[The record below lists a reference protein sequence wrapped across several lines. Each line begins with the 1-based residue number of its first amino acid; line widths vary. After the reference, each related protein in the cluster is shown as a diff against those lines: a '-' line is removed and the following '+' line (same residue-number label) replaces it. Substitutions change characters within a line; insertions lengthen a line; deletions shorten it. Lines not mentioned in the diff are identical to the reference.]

1 MLTLKEGEQKFFRDL
16 FGNSLIVNLL
26 APVSSFPETQ
36 GIEGAQQV
44 LDRLQISRSLPNG
57 APQKEP
63 CKTLSPR
70 RGQKIEAD
78 LPKPPGL
85 HPGEVPLNEGIVK
98 KLSFFKE
105 LFYLR
110 KEVVLVQ
117 EETDLPDIVDPLLFQ
132 KLRGWHS
139 KTNNRLRDENKR
151 SHLSNPEIK
160 FCLFQKNRVKVSVK
174 SIDLKCHITSEHDG
188 GRPRLWKSE
197 SG

>member
-1 MLTLKEGEQKFFRDL
+1 MMLTLKEGEQKFFRDL

-132 KLRGWHS
+132 KLRRGHPEPDHW
-139 KTNNRLRDENKR
+139 LVDFDER
-151 SHLSNPEIK
+151 SHLSHPEIEVG
-160 FCLFQKNRVKVSVK
+160 FLQKKRVEVVIKSPDLLYNRPS
-174 SIDLKCHITSEHDG
+174 DHDG
-188 GRPRLWKSE
+188 RGTRFEK
-197 SG
+197 